1 MQDNETTDLAVAITC
16 GRLGAKILACEGV
29 TWNDL
34 CTVRHETWY
43 WGMRAGILPPDID
56 RLACTVV
63 PGPSLG
69 KGILADYRVELSGGP
84 NHFSHRYTVD
94 SLETAA
100 RRGTR
105 RLYDRKVVEATDQVH
120 YFITS
125 PANGG
130 GVDPAATGLSGH
142 ESGGG
147 AAGPSVRVKRHSQPL
162 VLEQAPLAEFL
173 AASHVLREGA
183 APLSPTE
190 EDRENHIPIF
200 IDDEVWQEGR
210 DLSRRG
216 GDLESAAIWVGRLLR
231 DTATPELFMVVEAC
245 IAAAHATERKYSV
258 AFSGDTWGNVR
269 DLLDQRRRRL
279 NRPHERM
286 LGCIHGHNFTPDAD
300 EDGRPVCAA
309 CDRLATCPNS
319 TAVASVLD
327 FDWHRTVFP
336 AAPWSTLG
344 VWGFTARGEEVWQ
357 VYGLANGVLRPR
369 TIRAISPPA
378 IARIPSTL
386 P

>member
-162 VLEQAPLAEFL
+162 VLEQAPGR
-173 AASHVLREGA
+173 VPGRQPR
-183 APLSPTE
+183 AP
-190 EDRENHIPIF
+190 
-200 IDDEVWQEGR
+200 
-210 DLSRRG
+210 
-216 GDLESAAIWVGRLLR
+216 
-231 DTATPELFMVVEAC
+231 
-245 IAAAHATERKYSV
+245 
-258 AFSGDTWGNVR
+258 
-269 DLLDQRRRRL
+269 
-279 NRPHERM
+279 
-286 LGCIHGHNFTPDAD
+286 
-300 EDGRPVCAA
+300 
-309 CDRLATCPNS
+309 
-319 TAVASVLD
+319 
-327 FDWHRTVFP
+327 
-336 AAPWSTLG
+336 
-344 VWGFTARGEEVWQ
+344 
-357 VYGLANGVLRPR
+357 
-369 TIRAISPPA
+369 
-378 IARIPSTL
+378 
-386 P
+386 